1 MYGRLPSF
9 VFGFHGCDKSVCES
23 IINGTIN
30 CLSHS
35 TNNYDW
41 LGHGI
46 YFWENDPQR
55 ALEYAQ
61 FLKANPQKNH
71 QHIEEP
77 AVIGAAIDLGYC
89 FNLMESESLASLKR
103 SYKILRSL
111 YNIADLEMPR
121 NLPGKSGGVDLLVR
135 KLDCL
140 VIQAT
145 HQFLKEAN
153 MKPYDTVRG
162 LFFEGKYLYP
172 HAGFKEKNHIQI
184 CVRNPNCIKAFF
196 LPREKDDKYLT
207 P

>member
-23 IINGTIN
+23 IIAGNIT

-35 TNNYDW
+35 TNDYDW

-46 YFWENDPQR
+46 YFWENDPRR

-61 FLKANPQKNH
+61 FLKDNPQKNH
-71 QHIEEP
+71 QTINEP

-89 FNLMESESLASLKR
+89 LNLMESESLASLAR
-103 SYKILRSL
+103 SYKILKEIFKTM
-111 YNIADLEMPR
+111 NIPLPK
-121 NLPGKSGGVDLLVR
+121 NLRGKNSHTDLLVR

-140 VIQAT
+140 VIQTT
-145 HQFLKEAN
+145 HELLKDAK

-162 LFFEGKYLYP
+162 LFFEGKSLYP
-172 HAGFKEKNHIQI
+172 NAGFKKKTIF
-184 CVRNPNCIKAFF
+184 KSA
-196 LPREKDDKYLT
+196 
-207 P
+207 